1 MRRTVNGRRG
11 SERAATGVVRAPAL
25 EHPVASQNCSA
36 TCRSSWRLRT
46 PNGLA
51 HNVRREPSPPGAC
64 AVHCWCVAL
73 KRCAA
78 ESCSRAVAS
87 DQECVVGASPAA
99 GCVPL
104 PTLNGASTRDCA
116 RGSRRARA
124 GPYFAPRPRKLPRGG
139 QRKYSDVAIETAL
152 TLRFIFH
159 LPLRQSEGFLTSLFR
174 LMGALSI

>member
-104 PTLNGASTRDCA
+104 PTLNGASTA
-116 RGSRRARA
+116 RGQDEDRLDSILLTTPFQRLPASESPRAKRRVAFVLNPDKRLTELPVKFKHARTQTTLWVNC
-124 GPYFAPRPRKLPRGG
+124 RRK
-139 QRKYSDVAIETAL
+139 S
-152 TLRFIFH
+152 
-159 LPLRQSEGFLTSLFR
+159 
-174 LMGALSI
+174 